1 MKLVSK
7 GQPEIVW
14 VWAIPPKL
22 GKSLTFFFFNKWKSQ
37 SASKQ
42 LKKKIE
48 L

>member
-7 GQPEIVW
+7 GQPEIAW
-14 VWAIPPKL
+14 VWTIPRKL
-22 GKSLTFFFFNKWKSQ
+22 GKGLNIFFNKWKSQ

>member
-14 VWAIPPKL
+14 VWAIPRKL
-22 GKSLTFFFFNKWKSQ
+22 GKGLTFFLNKWKSQ

-42 LKKKIE
+42 LKQKIE